1 VTRAAAEVMPA
12 EAGIQV
18 QAHKVNRDWV
28 PAYAGTTEK
37 GYRMIHKAKR
47 SNAVPFILI
56 VVLLNSGWI
65 ASSEAQSPQSFYA
78 GKTITFL
85 AGSSAGGGTDL
96 TARLIAR
103 HMERY
108 LPGNPTILV
117 VNKPGAGGMIAVNEL
132 YNLKK
137 PDGLSI
143 STMNTGALFGTA
155 TGNDALKFE
164 LEKFI
169 WVGQAL
175 DEAQTVYVRS
185 ATPYTSM
192 DAIKKA
198 NKDGKQPKMGAQAL
212 DHTSNVVVKIMEQ
225 VLGLD
230 FQVIPG
236 YPGTP
241 QILLDIERGALDG
254 RSQGTGSLL
263 GTRREWIEK
272 RFIRLLATSRNKRDS
287 RLPEVPTIEELA
299 LPGRKNLLSALYAAE
314 NIGRSVVLPPG
325 VPPDRVKVLRDA
337 FAEMTQDAQFLKEA
351 EKIGLEIGLTRGE
364 DMNRDIEKTIRDK
377 ELMAVYRKIMSAQ

>member
-1 VTRAAAEVMPA
+1 MKGM
-12 EAGIQV
+12 GIKMQSE
-18 QAHKVNRDWV
+18 RI
-28 PAYAGTTEK
+28 TF
-37 GYRMIHKAKR
+37 
-47 SNAVPFILI
+47 SNALTIAIATLC
-56 VVLLNSGWI
+56 LLPVTSLW
-65 ASSEAQSPQSFYA
+65 AQSGKNFYE
-78 GKTITFL
+78 GKTITFF

-96 TARLIAR
+96 TARLIAK
-103 HMERY
+103 HLERY
-108 LPGNPTILV
+108 IPGKPAVLV

-132 YNLKK
+132 YNVKK
-137 PDGLSI
+137 PDGLTM
-143 STMNTGALFGTA
+143 STMNTGALFGLA
-155 TGNDALKFE
+155 TGNDALKFD
-164 LEKFI
+164 LQKFI

-185 ATPYTSM
+185 ATPYTSF
-192 DAIKKA
+192 DAIRKA
-198 NKDGKQPKMGAQAL
+198 NKEGKQPKMGAQSL
-212 DHTSNVVVKIMEQ
+212 DHTSNVVVKIVEQ
-225 VLGLD
+225 ILGLD

-272 RFIRLLATSRNKRDS
+272 KYIRLLATSKNKRDS

-299 LPGRKNLLSALYAAE
+299 PPGKKNLLSALYAAE

-325 VPPDRVKVLRDA
+325 VPPERVKMLRDA
-337 FAEMTQDAQFLKEA
+337 FAEMTQDPQFLKEA

-364 DMNRDIEKTIRDK
+364 DMNRDIENTVRDK
-377 ELMAVYRKIMSAQ
+377 ELMAVYKMIMTVQ